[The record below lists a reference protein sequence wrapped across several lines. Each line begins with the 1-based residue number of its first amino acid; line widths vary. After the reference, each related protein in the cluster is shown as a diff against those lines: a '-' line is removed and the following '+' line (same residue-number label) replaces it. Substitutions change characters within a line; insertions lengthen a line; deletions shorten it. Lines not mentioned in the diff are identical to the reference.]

1 MAEGVMDNWVGWELG
16 SWLGWATSTPPPVPV
31 GVTMFPTPRRRP
43 TQDIII
49 DDDDEILLA
58 WFMFLRMPYE

>member
-1 MAEGVMDNWVGWELG
+1 MLF
-16 SWLGWATSTPPPVPV
+16 LLQSTVTKYPSYQPPDIV
-31 GVTMFPTPRRRP
+31 FATPRRRP